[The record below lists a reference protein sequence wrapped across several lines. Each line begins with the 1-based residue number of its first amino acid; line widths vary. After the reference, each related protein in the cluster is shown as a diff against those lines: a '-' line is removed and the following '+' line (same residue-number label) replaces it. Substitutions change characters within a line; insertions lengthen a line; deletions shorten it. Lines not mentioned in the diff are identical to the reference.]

1 MALILQT
8 ICYFFA
14 LLCITCCKKLMHC
27 IDAKEKTFIFYPF
40 RKIAIASLM
49 VYKCHQSRPLLRTIH
64 QPLLASQNE
73 VLESRKI
80 ARCDI
85 QMGLDFSMSRAQ
97 EVVPFPRICYP
108 IMLTFPKRETR
119 PPPLHTRKCVE
130 PLNTILLF
138 LKNIISCF
146 LPEKCFLSIPYL
158 GK

>member
-1 MALILQT
+1 MLRRRHS
-8 ICYFFA
+8 FFIH
-14 LLCITCCKKLMHC
+14 LGRLPSHLSWFTSVISPDHYSGPST
-27 IDAKEKTFIFYPF
+27 
-40 RKIAIASLM
+40 SLF
-49 VYKCHQSRPLLRTIH
+49 
-64 QPLLASQNE
+64 LASQNE
-73 VLESRKI
+73 VLESRQI

-97 EVVPFPRICYP
+97 EVVPFPRICHP

-146 LPEKCFLSIPYL
+146 PPEKCFLSIPYL